1 MLYPYEKKFNVVVN
15 INIRDVIVYTCIA
28 SFPYFFLTLGDVNVS
43 LFDVLLL
50 TLLPIVSFHR
60 KKVKI
65 VSGTFYALSTCVIVL
80 SILPL
85 LSYAES
91 LEYVWGTLQMMYI
104 LLVMYPLITSVISEK
119 RYRISLKAACIVWSF
134 FLLFN
139 VGVVNDLKYYEAAG
153 RFTSLYNSP
162 LSLGLTTAVIIP
174 LLLSFTNSTKSLLL
188 KLLFSLS
195 VLLGIF
201 YIYIS
206 GSRASALGLALGLVF
221 YLLTTKRYGVLS
233 ATFCISTLVL
243 TYGYSYVSPDISQ
256 VRDLSNRLFVD
267 TSLREINRVL
277 FSPNTDASL
286 LLFGAGIGNGSLY
299 NVTRPHNFFISMA
312 EELGISGMLI
322 FAWIMYLSL
331 GKGIILTLFK
341 GFRFDKNRNLKL
353 ATLSSGIVFFV
364 ALLVSAVPLHRGYW
378 FILALCFWTINTKK
392 HKA

>member
-1 MLYPYEKKFNVVVN
+1 MN
-15 INIRDVIVYTCIA
+15 INVRDVIVYICIA
-28 SFPYFFLTLGDVNVS
+28 SFPYFFLTFGDVNVS

-50 TLLPIVSFHR
+50 TLLPIVSIYR

-65 VSGTFYALSTCVIVL
+65 ISEKFYVLSTCIIVL
-80 SILPL
+80 STLPL

-91 LEYVWGTLQMMYI
+91 TEYVWGTLQMMYI
-104 LLVMYPLITSVISEK
+104 LLIMYPLITSVISEK
-119 RYRISLKAACIVWSF
+119 RYRISLKVACIVWSF

-139 VGVVNDLKYYEAAG
+139 VGMVNDLRYYEAAG

-162 LSLGLTTAVIIP
+162 LSLGLTTAVMIP
-174 LLLSFTNSTKSLLL
+174 LLLRFTNNTKSLLL

-195 VLLGIF
+195 ILSSIF
-201 YIYIS
+201 YIHIS

-221 YLLTTKRYGVLS
+221 YSLTTKRYGVLF

-243 TYGYSYVSPDISQ
+243 TYGYSYVSPDVGQ

-267 TSLREINRVL
+267 TSLREIDRIL
-277 FSPNTDASL
+277 FSPSTDASL
-286 LLFGAGIGNGSLY
+286 LLFGVGIGNGSLY
-299 NVTRPHNFFISMA
+299 NVTRPHNFFVSMA

-322 FAWIMYLSL
+322 FVWIMYLSL
-331 GKGIILTLFK
+331 GKGIMLTLFK
-341 GFRFDKNRNLKL
+341 SFRFDKNRNLKL

-378 FILALCFWTINTKK
+378 FILALCFWAINTRKR
-392 HKA
+392 KA